1 MAGESALR
9 ALQSSPPRHPG
20 LLVDIKEEQGVQTA
34 LMDSTLRLGRGFRV
48 SPVTSASNFLF
59 PTMAGEAAAP
69 GVCDFAG
76 RVRPSSQQ
84 APVRDRLAARSHH

>member
-20 LLVDIKEEQGVQTA
+20 LLVDIKEWQGVQTA
-34 LMDSTLRLGRGFRV
+34 FIDSILRLGRGGLVFLN
-48 SPVTSASNFLF
+48 PTASNTSF
-59 PTMAGEAAAP
+59 PIMAGAAAAA